1 MVTRVPI
8 LGVRPQIEGGR
19 YPVKAVPDE
28 EFTVRARVF
37 GEGRGVVRAAVILT
51 GPDGHDRPSVR
62 MTHID
67 NDHWFAVVSADTTGP
82 WTFRVESWN
91 DPIAAWVRDAQIRFA
106 ADVDVEVTLAE
117 GAALLRR
124 GNESDPACGMVADD
138 LLESDVPAVERLA
151 TALAFLATFDRNS
164 VRDHVG
170 ATDRYPV
177 SVDRERALV
186 GAWYEMFPRSEGAV
200 VGSDGSVQAG
210 TLRTAAK
217 RLEAIAAMGFDVVCL
232 PPVHPIGESR
242 RKGRDNALVAGFD
255 APGSPWA
262 VGSQHGGHDA
272 VHPELG
278 TLDDF
283 DAFVERARQLDLE
296 VALDLALQCSPDHPW
311 VREHPDWFSTR
322 ADGSIAPAE
331 NSPTSSEDVYPLD
344 FDNDADN
351 LYYEVLRIVA
361 HWIDHGVQHFRVDEA
376 HTKPLRFWER
386 LLADVREIDPDVVF
400 LAKAF
405 SAPSM
410 LHALAA
416 VGFHQSYTYFTWR
429 EHADETAAYLDEV
442 SNRTSDFM
450 RPNFFVNTPDILPRH
465 LQDGDE
471 SLFRARAVLAAMG
484 SPTWGMYAGY
494 ELMEHEAAGRG
505 TEEYLHSE
513 KYEIKVRDWDDPRSL
528 VSFISRLNDVRRAH
542 PALQRL
548 RNLVVHSTDKAGVIA
563 FSKRSGDD
571 AVLVVVDL
579 FPAFGKAVG
588 VDIEPADL
596 GLPPD
601 SDLTMRDE
609 LDGVH
614 CDAERVPLG
623 NQAPARI
630 LTYTRS

>member
-1 MVTRVPI
+1 MVTRVPV

-19 YPVKAVPDE
+19 FPVKAVPGE

-51 GPDGHDRPSVR
+51 RPDGRDQTPVR

-67 NDHWFAVVSADTTGP
+67 NDHWVAVVSADTTGP
-82 WTFRVESWN
+82 WTFRVESWH
-91 DPIAAWVRDAQIRFA
+91 DPVAAWVRDAQIRFA
-106 ADVDVEVTLAE
+106 ADVDIEVTLAE
-117 GAALLRR
+117 GAVLLRR
-124 GNESDPACGMVADD
+124 GIESDPACGVVADD
-138 LLESDVPAVERLA
+138 LLRSDVPAVERLA
-151 TALAFLATFDRNS
+151 TALAFLATFDRS
-164 VRDHVG
+164 AVRDHVG

-177 SVDRERALV
+177 FVDRERALV

-200 VGSDGSVQAG
+200 DRSDGSVQAG

-217 RLEAIAAMGFDVVCL
+217 RLEAVAAMGFDVVHL
-232 PPVHPIGESR
+232 PPVHPIGDSR

-255 APGSPWA
+255 DPGSPWA
-262 VGSQHGGHDA
+262 IGSKHGGHDA
-272 VHPELG
+272 VHPDLG

-311 VREHPDWFSTR
+311 VREHPEWFTTR
-322 ADGSIAPAE
+322 ADGSIAHAE
-331 NSPTSSEDVYPLD
+331 KHDDIYPLD
-344 FDNDADN
+344 FDNDSDN

-361 HWIDHGVQHFRVDEA
+361 HWIDHGVRLFRVDNP

-386 LLADVREIDPDVVF
+386 LLADVREIDADAVF
-400 LAKAF
+400 LAGAF
-405 SAPSM
+405 TAPSM

-416 VGFHQSYTYFTWR
+416 VGFHQSYTYLTWR

-450 RPNFFVNTPDILPRH
+450 RPNFFVNTPDILPRY

-471 SLFRARAVLAAMG
+471 SLFRARGVLAATG
-484 SPTWGMYAGY
+484 SPSWGMYAGY
-494 ELMEHEAAGRG
+494 ELMEHEPAGLD

-513 KYEIKVRDWDDPRSL
+513 KYEIKVRDWDDARSL
-528 VSFISRLNDVRRAH
+528 APFIARLNEVRRSH

-548 RNLVVHSTDKAGVIA
+548 RNLVVHSTNQTGVIA

-571 AVLVVVDL
+571 AVLVVLDL

-588 VDIEPADL
+588 VDIQPADL

-601 SDLTMRDE
+601 TDLTMRDE

-614 CDAERVPLG
+614 CRVERVPLS
-623 NQAPARI
+623 NNSPARI
-630 LTYTRS
+630 LTFTRS